1 MSAASRNVV
10 PLSPQFLFEALQAAS
25 SQSQE
30 LVKHASAQLKD
41 WETRPGYWSL
51 LQDAFFDRSLAVE
64 IRWLA
69 IITLKQG
76 VDKYWRKTANKHL
89 RSAISKDEKA
99 YLRSR
104 LLSSSIDEPHHQLAL
119 QNAVIVAK
127 VARLE
132 YPLDWPEVFT
142 ELTSII
148 RDASQST
155 SEIGEDEVATLR
167 LKRSLSM
174 MLHVV
179 KELATGRLVRTKTN
193 LQSVTPE
200 VFKALGGVYVR
211 YVEVWHSLL
220 DQQPAPTKLVDS
232 MTVSLLTLKVL
243 RRLIVAGYEFPN
255 RVAEVRELWSIL
267 SGQVWAMFEAER
279 QIPPSEEAVSTLL
292 KKHVINIG
300 KLFLEVG
307 SSHAAAFALLP
318 DTLRLLGK
326 YWEVVVDH
334 GNSLMQQ
341 SSQQV
346 NGESNGKS
354 GAEQKAEGDRTKFR
368 QRVALQGMLL
378 FRNCLRTIFNPVA
391 TFKYRHKA
399 EKDETK
405 EATTVFKTQL
415 FTPETVTHCMEVLV
429 TKYFV
434 IRPSDL
440 AEWEEDPEGWSERW
454 ENAVESWEFLIRP
467 CAEKLFMDLVLNFKE
482 TLGEPLMR
490 VFSSVSSDEKS
501 DVLIKD
507 AIYTAVGLAAPVLH
521 PALNFDQFMHNTLVK
536 EIQIQQPG
544 YNILRRRIAILIGQ
558 WVSVNISRD
567 SRPTIYQI
575 TQHLLN
581 REDPLNDLV
590 VRLSAARNLKRS
602 VDEWEFGV
610 ESFLPY
616 VDDLFSKLMS
626 LINEVEQTEVRMG
639 LLDVIGVVVERLEHR
654 IAPYAESIITILP
667 PLWEQT
673 GDEHLFKQAI
683 LTILTKLVSAMKDK
697 SLQYHHMVIP
707 LIRFSV
713 EPGSGMQVYLLEDAL
728 DLWEAAIRATPAP
741 APQGLL
747 DLVSYL
753 LPCVELG
760 TQTLR
765 KVLDIIESY
774 VILAPREMIE
784 VYRAAMFDAFASL
797 QGTLKPEVNG
807 IVTNIVEVVI
817 RAAGALGGEQAL
829 SVVGSELIRSGFLP
843 TLLEGIEKSH
853 EAHQT
858 TGPNKRYAPL
868 DAIVMTDHFSVLAR
882 MVLASPTMLA
892 ENVRVCAERKG
903 RTMESDMEWI
913 LEEWFRHFGNIGHPK
928 QRKLGCI
935 ALTKLLETNQGW
947 ILKRLQDLMTVWT
960 DVVTELQENQG
971 PDALIYWEAGQ
982 ESVSED
988 PETAE
993 RRRRKELFT
1002 SDPAQSVDI
1011 AALVKHHLTKAQNE
1025 NGGPEAFRND
1035 WVANVDGHVLADF
1048 GKLGIF

>member
-1 MSAASRNVV
+1 MSAASGNAV
-10 PLSPQFLFEALQAAS
+10 PLTPQFLFEALQAAS

-51 LQDAFFDRSLAVE
+51 LQDAFFDRSLPVE

-76 VDKYWRKTANKHL
+76 VDKYWRKTANN
-89 RSAISKDEKA
+89 AISKDEKA

-132 YPLDWPEVFT
+132 YPFDWPEVFT
-142 ELTSII
+142 ELTSIV

-155 SEIGEDEVATLR
+155 SETGEDEVAILR

-179 KELATGRLVRTKTN
+179 KELATGRLVRTKAN

-200 VFKALGGVYVR
+200 VFKALGNVYVR
-211 YVEVWHSLL
+211 HVEVWHALL

-267 SGQVWAMFEAER
+267 SGQVWAIFEAEK
-279 QIPPSEEAVSTLL
+279 QIPHSEEAVSTLL

-326 YWEVVVDH
+326 YWEVVVAH

-341 SSQQV
+341 SSQRI
-346 NGESNGKS
+346 NGESNGES
-354 GAEQKAEGDRTKFR
+354 EAEQKAEEGRTKFR

-378 FRNCLRTIFNPVA
+378 FRNCLRTIFSPVA

-405 EATTVFKTQL
+405 EATAIFKTQL
-415 FTPETVTHCMEVLV
+415 FTPETVTHCMEILV

-440 AEWEEDPEGWSERW
+440 TEWEEDPEGWSEQW

-521 PALNFDQFMHNTLVK
+521 TALNFDQFMHNTLVK

-558 WVSVNISRD
+558 WVSVKISPD
-567 SRPTIYQI
+567 SRPTVYRI

-616 VDDLFSKLMS
+616 VDDLFAKLMS
-626 LINEVEQTEVRMG
+626 LIDEVEQTEVRMG

-753 LPCVELG
+753 LPCVDLG
-760 TQTLR
+760 TLTLR

-784 VYRAAMFDAFASL
+784 VHRAGMFDAFASL
-797 QGTLKPEVNG
+797 QGTLKPEANG
-807 IVTNIVEVVI
+807 IVTNVVEIVI
-817 RAAGALGGEQAL
+817 RAAEALGGEQAL
-829 SVVGSELIRSGFLP
+829 GVVGNELIRSGFLP

-868 DAIVMTDHFSVLAR
+868 DTIVMTDYFSVLSR
-882 MVLASPTMLA
+882 MVLASTTMFG

-903 RTMESDMEWI
+903 RTGESDMEWI

-935 ALTKLLETNQGW
+935 ALTKLLETNQRW

-960 DVVTELQENQG
+960 DVITELQENQG
-971 PDALIYWEAGQ
+971 ADALIYWEAGQ
-982 ESVSED
+982 ENTSED

-993 RRRRKELFT
+993 RRRRKELLM
-1002 SDPAQSVDI
+1002 SDPAQSIDI

-1025 NGGPEAFRND
+1025 NGGPESFRND
-1035 WVANVDGHVLADF
+1035 WVVNVDEHVLADF

>member
-1 MSAASRNVV
+1 MSAAGGNAV
-10 PLSPQFLFEALQAAS
+10 PLTPQFLFEALQAAS
-25 SQSQE
+25 SHSQE

-51 LQDAFFDRSLAVE
+51 LQDAFLDRSLPVE
-64 IRWLA
+64 LRWLA

-76 VDKYWRKTANKHL
+76 VDKYWRKTANN
-89 RSAISKDEKA
+89 AISKDEKA

-132 YPLDWPEVFT
+132 YPFDWPKVFT

-148 RDASQST
+148 RDASQFASD
-155 SEIGEDEVATLR
+155 IGDDEAATLR

-179 KELATGRLVRTKTN
+179 KELATGRLVRTKAN

-211 YVEVWHSLL
+211 HVEVWHAIL

-267 SGQVWAMFEAER
+267 SGQVWAIFEAEK
-279 QIPPSEEAVSTLL
+279 QIPSSEEAVSTLL

-318 DTLRLLGK
+318 DTLQLLGK

-341 SSQQV
+341 TSQQV
-346 NGESNGKS
+346 NGESNGRS
-354 GAEQKAEGDRTKFR
+354 EAEKKAEEERTKFR
-368 QRVALQGMLL
+368 SRVALQGMLL

-405 EATTVFKTQL
+405 EATTIFKSQL

-434 IRPSDL
+434 LRPSDL
-440 AEWEEDPEGWSERW
+440 AEWEEDPEGWSEQW

-467 CAEKLFMDLVLNFKE
+467 CAEKLFMDLVLNFTD

-507 AIYTAVGLAAPVLH
+507 AIYTAVGLSAPVLYTD
-521 PALNFDQFMHNTLVK
+521 LDFDQFLHNTLVK

-558 WVSVNISRD
+558 WVSVKISPD
-567 SRPTIYQI
+567 SRPTVYQI

-602 VDEWEFGV
+602 VDEWEFRV
-610 ESFLPY
+610 ETFLPY
-616 VDDLFSKLMS
+616 VDNLFTKLMS
-626 LINEVEQTEVRMG
+626 LIDEVEQTEVRMG
-639 LLDVIGVVVERLEHR
+639 LLDVIGVIVERLEHR

-747 DLVSYL
+747 DLVPYL
-753 LPCVELG
+753 LPCVEFG
-760 TQTLR
+760 TLTLR

-784 VYRAAMFDAFASL
+784 VHRAGMFDAFASL
-797 QGTLKPEVNG
+797 QGTLKPEASG
-807 IVTNIVEVVI
+807 IVTNIVEIVI
-817 RAAGALGGEQAL
+817 RAAEALGGEQAL
-829 SVVGSELIRSGFLP
+829 SVVGNELIRSGFLP
-843 TLLEGIEKSH
+843 TLLDGIEKSH

-858 TGPNKRYAPL
+858 TGPNKRYASL
-868 DAIVMTDHFSVLAR
+868 DAIVMTDYFSVLSR
-882 MVLASPTMLA
+882 MVLASTAMFV
-892 ENVRVCAERKG
+892 ENVRACAERKG
-903 RTMESDMEWI
+903 RTVDSDMEWI
-913 LEEWFRHFGNIGHPK
+913 LEEWFRHFGNIAHPK
-928 QRKLGCI
+928 ERKLSGI
-935 ALTKLLETNQGW
+935 ALTKLLETNQRW
-947 ILKRLQDLMTVWT
+947 VLERLQDLMTVWT
-960 DVVTELQENQG
+960 DVITELQENEG
-971 PDALIYWEAGQ
+971 
-982 ESVSED
+982 
-988 PETAE
+988 AE
-993 RRRRKELFT
+993 
-1002 SDPAQSVDI
+1002 
-1011 AALVKHHLTKAQNE
+1011 
-1025 NGGPEAFRND
+1025 
-1035 WVANVDGHVLADF
+1035 
-1048 GKLGIF
+1048 